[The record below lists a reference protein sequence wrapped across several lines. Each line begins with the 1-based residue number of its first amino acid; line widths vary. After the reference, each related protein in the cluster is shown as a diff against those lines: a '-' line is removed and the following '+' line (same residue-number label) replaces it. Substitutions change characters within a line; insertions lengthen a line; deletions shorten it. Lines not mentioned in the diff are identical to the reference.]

1 MNRRDRAIAAAL
13 VLVLAVLGGVIA
25 TPRQQAGP
33 DPGGQAAA
41 TADPTVPPPI
51 ILREGVVGVPT
62 SITPVTMRSRA
73 DRVLV
78 GLVFSGLVRLGP
90 GSTYQPDLAES
101 WTTDDTGS
109 AWTFTIRRDAV
120 WHDGIPV
127 TADDVVYTVGAL
139 QSPDAAGAAAG
150 AWADVTV
157 ETLDERTVRLML
169 GTPIAGALA
178 LATQPLLPSHLLAD
192 LPYADLATSEFAQ
205 LPLGSGPFALL
216 EVGETGATLVPASGV
231 LPPESE
237 EPPENASAAPSGDS
251 LATPLPQPS
260 AGLPRPYL
268 DELQVRFYPDE
279 AALADAIEAGD
290 VDVASGLS
298 AATLAEVPA
307 DPALDRL
314 VYPKT
319 TLSAVLLNLRPTHE
333 ELRNDAV
340 RRALLGA
347 IDRDQLVAGVLRG
360 NATRADALVPPT
372 SGVFDATSAGTV
384 AYDPK
389 AAGKAL
395 EKAGWTKKD
404 GRWVAPGAKAAY
416 ELEVISVPA
425 SANPRLAAIAD
436 SVRSS
441 WRELGFNV
449 TTVTLKAADLA
460 TRLREG
466 TFTAAVVDIAEG
478 LEPDLYPL
486 LATSQV
492 QSTGSNLA
500 GYQDPTLDPLLE
512 AARAPGTQGERVAA
526 WKALLAGLATRT
538 PILPLAWI
546 DEVML
551 ARGLDGV
558 TPRLIV
564 DTGDRYW
571 DVLAWRL
578 AADR

>member
-1 MNRRDRAIAAAL
+1 VNRLDRAVVAVLAL
-13 VLVLAVLGGVIA
+13 VLVVLGGVIA
-25 TPRQQAGP
+25 TPRQPAGS
-33 DPGGQAAA
+33 DPGAQAL
-41 TADPTVPPPI
+41 PTPDLTMPPPI
-51 ILREGVVGVPT
+51 TLREGVVGMPT

-90 GSTYQPDLAES
+90 GTTYQPDLAES

-109 AWTFTIRRDAV
+109 AWTFTIRSDAV
-120 WHDGIPV
+120 WQDGIPV

-139 QSPDAAGAAAG
+139 QSPDATGAASG

-157 ETLDERTVRLML
+157 EALDERTVRLTL
-169 GTPIAGALA
+169 GTPIAGVLA
-178 LATQPLLPSHLLAD
+178 LATQPLLPAHLLAD
-192 LPYADLATSEFAQ
+192 VPYAELATSEFAQ

-216 EVGETGATLVPASGV
+216 EVDGQGATLVPASGV
-231 LPPESE
+231 VPPEPE
-237 EPPENASAAPSGDS
+237 EPDGGTFPTPSGDS
-251 LATPLPQPS
+251 LASPLPQPS

-268 DELQVRFYPDE
+268 DGLQIRFYPDE
-279 AALADAIEAGD
+279 AALAAALESRE

-298 AATLAEVPA
+298 ATTMAGVAA
-307 DPALDRL
+307 DASLQRL

-333 ELRNDAV
+333 ELRDETV

-347 IDRDQLVAGVLRG
+347 IDRDRLVADALGG
-360 NATRADALVPPT
+360 NATRADALIPPT
-372 SGVFDATSAGTV
+372 SGVYDATAAGTV

-395 EKAGWTKKD
+395 EKAGWTRK
-404 GRWVAPGAKAAY
+404 GGQWVAPGDKTPY
-416 ELEVISVPA
+416 ELEVLSIPS
-425 SANPRLAAIAD
+425 SANPRLAMVAD
-436 SVRSS
+436 SVRSA
-441 WRELGFNV
+441 WRTFGFNV
-449 TTVTLKAADLA
+449 KAVTVKAADLA
-460 TRLREG
+460 TRLRDG

-486 LATSQV
+486 LATTQV

-512 AARAPGTQGERVAA
+512 AARAPGTQEERLSA
-526 WKALLAGLATRT
+526 WKSLLEGLAARA

-546 DEVML
+546 DEIML
-551 ARGLDGV
+551 ARGLEGV

>member
-1 MNRRDRAIAAAL
+1 MNRRDRVIVVAL
-13 VLVLAVLGGVIA
+13 VTALVVLGAVIA
-25 TPRQQAGP
+25 TPRQRAGP

-41 TADPTVPPPI
+41 TPDITMPSPI
-51 ILREGVVGVPT
+51 ILREGVVGTPT

-101 WTTDDTGS
+101 WTTDETGS
-109 AWTFTIRRDAV
+109 AWTFTIRADAV

-127 TADDVVYTVGAL
+127 TAEDVVYTVGAL

-157 ETLDERTVRLML
+157 EAVDERTVRLML
-169 GTPIAGALA
+169 GTPIAGVLA
-178 LATQPLLPSHLLAD
+178 LATQPLLPAHLLAEV
-192 LPYADLATSEFAQ
+192 PYADLAASDFAQ
-205 LPLGSGPFALL
+205 FPLGSGPFSLL
-216 EVGETGATLVPASGV
+216 EVDAQGATLVPASGV
-231 LPPESE
+231 VAPEPD
-237 EPPENASAAPSGDS
+237 EPLGGASPSPSGDS

-268 DELQVRFYPDE
+268 DELRVRFYPDE
-279 AALADAIEAGD
+279 AALATALEGRE
-290 VDVASGLS
+290 VDVVAGLS
-298 AATLAEVPA
+298 AATLDGIAA
-307 DPALDRL
+307 DAGLDRL

-319 TLSAVLLNLRPTHE
+319 TLSAVLLNLRPDHE
-333 ELRNDAV
+333 ELRDETV
-340 RRALLGA
+340 RRALLAA
-347 IDRDQLVAGVLRG
+347 IDRDQLVAGVLG
-360 NATRADALVPPT
+360 GDATRADALIPPT
-372 SGVFDATSAGTV
+372 SGVFDATAAGRV
-384 AYDPK
+384 AFDPK
-389 AAGKAL
+389 AAAKAL
-395 EKAGWTKKD
+395 DKAGWTKKD
-404 GRWVAPGAKAAY
+404 GQWVAPGGKAPYA
-416 ELEVISVPA
+416 LEVLGVP
-425 SANPRLAAIAD
+425 SSSNPRLAAVAD
-436 SVRSS
+436 AVRSA
-441 WRELGFNV
+441 WREFGFDV
-449 TTVTLKAADLA
+449 QAVTLKAGDVAS
-460 TRLREG
+460 RLREG

-486 LATSQV
+486 LATTQV

-512 AARAPGTQGERVAA
+512 AARAPGTQEERATA
-526 WKALLAGLATRT
+526 WTALLAGLATRQ

-546 DEVML
+546 DEIML
-551 ARGLDGV
+551 ARGLEGV

-564 DTGDRYW
+564 NTGDRYW